1 MRTLDTPA
9 TWLRRPEPRP
19 AADLRLFCFPWSGA
33 SSSAYS
39 TLATALPGHIEVVAI
54 ELPGRGSRDAEPP
67 VEGLEDVARAV
78 ARSLERELR
87 AREGR
92 FAVFGHSY
100 GSLLGYEVV
109 RRLADRRWFPELLVL
124 SGSRSPASMPPIH
137 LHRLADADLTRE
149 LAQFGGMS
157 GKRLADK
164 DFLARFLP
172 LVRADLT
179 ACERYYAP
187 DRPSVLSPVSVWA
200 GEDDEYATPAAAARW
215 ARCAAGEFRTR
226 TFPGGHFFV
235 RDTELIAAALL
246 ADLDWARAAEL
257 ALQAS

>member
-1 MRTLDTPA
+1 MPA
-9 TWLRRPEPRP
+9 IWLSRPEPRP

-33 SSSAYS
+33 GASAYS
-39 TLATALPGHIEVVAI
+39 ALAAALPGNIEVVAI
-54 ELPGRGSRDAEPP
+54 QLPGRGSRAAEPP
-67 VEGLEDVARAV
+67 VEDLEDVARV
-78 ARSLERELR
+78 VTRSLERELR
-87 AREGR
+87 ARDGR

-109 RRLADRRWFPELLVL
+109 RRLAGHRWFPELLVL

-149 LAQFGGMS
+149 LALFGGVS
-157 GKRLADK
+157 RKRLADEE
-164 DFLARFLP
+164 FLARFLP

-179 ACERYYAP
+179 ACERYHAP

-200 GEDDEYATPAAAARW
+200 GEGDGYATPAAVARW
-215 ARCAAGEFRTR
+215 GLCAAGEFRMR

-235 RDTELIAAALL
+235 SDTERIAAALL
-246 ADLDWARAAEL
+246 ADLEWACAESALL
-257 ALQAS
+257 AS